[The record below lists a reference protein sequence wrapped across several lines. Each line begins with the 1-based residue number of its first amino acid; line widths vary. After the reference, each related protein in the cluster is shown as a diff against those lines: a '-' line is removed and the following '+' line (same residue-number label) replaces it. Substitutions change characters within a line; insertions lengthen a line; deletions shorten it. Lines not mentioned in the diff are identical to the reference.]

1 MRRSL
6 VLGLAVAGL
15 LAGCTGSGDPDPTAS
30 PTAAQTQSPT
40 PNDGDDRFGGTLR
53 FSLTDNP
60 GSIDPRFVRDDG
72 GLAVVD
78 ALFDSLVRIADD
90 LITIEPAA
98 ATDWEVSEDGLT
110 YTFNLRPDGVYHDG
124 SPVVAQDFVRSFQRI
139 VDRTVAPD
147 SFLFYQL
154 EPVVGYEGTLLEG
167 EPLAGV
173 TASEDS
179 VLEIRLRRA
188 TSEFLH
194 VLAHPSLAPVPA
206 LADEDPERYEVLPI
220 GNGPFA
226 MAEPWQPNQFIRV
239 TRFADHPEPPFLDE
253 VVFQIFAEERGLEQ
267 QYDDFVAGRVDVAQ
281 VPPNRL
287 REARA
292 TYGQS
297 SDGRTGPGL
306 IDGLTGTVYYYGFN
320 VELPPFDDATVRRAL
335 SMLIDRQRIVQEIL
349 LDSRIVADGLVP
361 RSLPGSTRAPC
372 DICTFDPD
380 AARAEL
386 GLEED
391 AEDDTAPF
399 DGPLELVYNSSTTN
413 ERIAERVA
421 ADIADALGVE
431 VETRNVS
438 LGELLGELREGTIG
452 FFRLGWQPDHPS
464 AGAILEPLF
473 HSRFIGQDNLTRFQD
488 DEVDAL
494 LDQAR
499 ETANTTERL
508 ALYGQ
513 VEARVLELAPAT
525 PIFFYPQARVVA
537 DTVEDLRWSPVG
549 TVDLARAWKLT
560 PA

>member
-1 MRRSL
+1 MRTRRTL
-6 VLGLAVAGL
+6 VLGLAMAGL
-15 LAGCTGSGDPDPTAS
+15 LAGCTGSGTPGPTAS
-30 PTAAQTQSPT
+30 PTSGQAQSPT
-40 PNDGDDRFGGTLR
+40 PGDTDDRFGGTLR
-53 FSLTDNP
+53 YALTGNP

-78 ALFDSLVRIADD
+78 ALFDSLVAIADD
-90 LITIEPAA
+90 LITIEPSA
-98 ATDWEVSEDGLT
+98 ATDWEISDDGLT
-110 YTFNLRPDGVYHDG
+110 YTFTLRSDGLYHDG

-139 VDRTVAPD
+139 VDRTVKPE

-154 EPVVGYEGTLLEG
+154 EPVVGYEETLLEG
-167 EPLAGV
+167 APLAGV
-173 TASEDS
+173 TAPEDGI
-179 VLEIRLRRA
+179 LEIRLRRA

-194 VLAHPSLAPVPA
+194 VLAHPSLAPIPQT
-206 LADEDPERYEVLPI
+206 ADDDPERYEVLPI

-281 VPPNRL
+281 VPPDRL

-292 TYGQS
+292 TYGRS

-306 IDGLTGTVYYYGFN
+306 VDGLTGTIYYYGFN
-320 VELPPFDDATVRRAL
+320 VQLPPFDDASVRRAL
-335 SMLIDRQRIVQEIL
+335 SMLIDRDHIVEEIL
-349 LDSRIVADGLVP
+349 LGSRVVADGLVP
-361 RSLPGSTRAPC
+361 RSLPGSTRTAC
-372 DICTFDPD
+372 EICAFDPD

-386 GLEED
+386 GLE
-391 AEDDTAPF
+391 DDEPPF
-399 DGPLELVYNSSTTN
+399 DGPLELVYNTSNTN
-413 ERIAERVA
+413 ERIAQRVA
-421 ADIADALGVE
+421 ADIEAALGVE
-431 VETRNVS
+431 VETRDVP
-438 LGELLGELREGTIG
+438 LRDLLGELRDGTIG

-488 DEVDAL
+488 DDVDAL

-499 ETANTTERL
+499 ATADATERL
-508 ALYGQ
+508 ALYGE
-513 VEARVLELAPAT
+513 VESLVLELAPAA
-525 PIFFYPQARVVA
+525 PIFFYPHSRVVA
-537 DTVEDLRWSPVG
+537 HTVQELRWSPIG
-549 TVDLARAWKLT
+549 TVDLARAWKAS

>member
-1 MRRSL
+1 VRTRRTL

-15 LAGCTGSGDPDPTAS
+15 LAGCTGSGDPEPTPS
-30 PTAAQTQSPT
+30 STTAQTQSPT
-40 PNDGDDRFGGTLR
+40 PNGGDDRFGGTLR
-53 FSLTDNP
+53 FALTDNP
-60 GSIDPRFVRDDG
+60 ASIDPRFVRDDG

-78 ALFDSLVRIADD
+78 ALFDSLVRIGDD

-98 ATDWEVSEDGLT
+98 ATDWEISEDGLT
-110 YTFNLRPDGVYHDG
+110 YTFNLRDDGVYHDG
-124 SPVVAQDFVRSFQRI
+124 SPVMAQDFVRSFQRI
-139 VDRTVAPD
+139 VDRTVTPE

-154 EPVVGYEGTLLEG
+154 EPVVGYEDTLLDG
-167 EPLAGV
+167 APLAGI
-173 TASEDS
+173 TAPEDT

-194 VLAHPSLAPVPA
+194 VLAHPSLAPVPEI
-206 LADEDPERYEVLPI
+206 ADDDPERYEVLPI

-239 TRFADHPEPPFLDE
+239 TRFADHTQPPFLDE

-281 VPPNRL
+281 VPPDRL

-320 VELPPFDDATVRRAL
+320 VQLAPFDDATVRRAL
-335 SMLIDRQRIVQEIL
+335 SMLIDRERIVQEIL

-361 RSLPGSTRAPC
+361 RSLPGSTRAAC
-372 DICTFDPD
+372 EICTFDPD

-386 GLEED
+386 GLE
-391 AEDDTAPF
+391 DDDDAPF
-399 DGPLELVYNSSTTN
+399 AAPLELVYNTSTTN
-413 ERIAERVA
+413 ERIAQRVA
-421 ADIADALGVE
+421 ADISDALGVD
-431 VETRNVS
+431 VETRDVP
-438 LGELLGELREGTIG
+438 LRELLGELREGTIG

-473 HSRFIGQDNLTRFQD
+473 HSRFIGQDNLTRFQN

-499 ETANTTERL
+499 GTADATERL

-513 VEARVLELAPAT
+513 VEALVLELAPVA

-537 DTVEDLRWSPVG
+537 NTVEQLRWSPVG